1 MKILFIYPEF
11 PDTFWSFKHAL
22 RFIHKKASSPPL
34 GLLTVAAMLP
44 PEWEK
49 RLVDLNVTKL
59 TDKDIAWADY
69 VFISAMAVQRESVH
83 QVISMCK
90 GVGVKIVAG
99 GPLFTQEYEDFGD
112 IDYFVL
118 NEAEVTLP
126 HFLKDLEQGH
136 PNRVYT
142 TSEFPDIK
150 KTPVPQWG
158 LIDLKRYASMSIQFS
173 RGCPFNCEFCNVT
186 ALLGH
191 RPRLKS
197 AEQIISE
204 LDALYDRG
212 WRGGVFFVDDNFIGN
227 KKSLKNELLP
237 ALIEW
242 QKTKKGITFN
252 TEASINL
259 VDDKSLM
266 D

>member
-83 QVISMCK
+83 QVISRCK
-90 GVGVKIVAG
+90 GVSVKIVAG

-126 HFLKDLEQGH
+126 RFLKDLEQGH
-136 PNRVYT
+136 LYTQELVYPGYQNGGFQRVT
-142 TSEFPDIK
+142 AQVK
-150 KTPVPQWG
+150 KIIVNPQRG
-158 LIDLKRYASMSIQFS
+158 KRYIEDF
-173 RGCPFNCEFCNVT
+173 
-186 ALLGH
+186 
-191 RPRLKS
+191 RP
-197 AEQIISE
+197 
-204 LDALYDRG
+204 
-212 WRGGVFFVDDNFIGN
+212 
-227 KKSLKNELLP
+227 
-237 ALIEW
+237 
-242 QKTKKGITFN
+242 
-252 TEASINL
+252 
-259 VDDKSLM
+259 
-266 D
+266 